1 MIFDI
6 KIREKHCV
14 WGYFCIFAVEIQVE
28 NLLKIEYDM
37 NINRDIYLKR
47 LIDSRHNR
55 MIKVVTGVRRCG
67 KSYLLFHLF
76 TDWLI
81 AEGVADDHIITV
93 NLEDRRNK
101 SLRDP
106 DNLLEY
112 IDGRMMDKDMYY
124 ILLDEIQMVDEFEDV
139 LNSYLNVV
147 NADVYVTGSNAR
159 FLSKDVITEFRG
171 RGDEI
176 HMLPLSFGEF
186 FSVYEGDYKMA
197 LDEYL
202 TYGGLPQ
209 ILSYKTEKQ
218 KVDYLKGLFEKTY
231 ISDIVGRYHV
241 KNETELGEMVNIVAS
256 AVGSLTNP
264 TKIVNTFATVKN
276 VKITNDTVKKWLD
289 YLCDSFLVS
298 RSMRYDVKG
307 RRYIDTP
314 SKYYFSDLGLRNARL
329 NFRQNEKT
337 HLMENM
343 IYNELLYR
351 GFNVDVGVVV
361 TETTSSEGKRQKV
374 QLEIDFVC
382 NQGSRMYYIQ
392 SAYKMDTDEKRRQE
406 CLSLSKVDD
415 SFKKVVIVADD
426 QLVHHDD
433 KGITTICLRD
443 FLTRPSALDL

>member
-28 NLLKIEYDM
+28 NLLKIEYHM

-76 TDWLI
+76 TEWLI

-112 IDGRMMDKDMYY
+112 IDSRMMDKEMYY
-124 ILLDEIQMVDEFEDV
+124 ILLDEIQMVNEFEDV
-139 LNSYLNVV
+139 LNSYLNVD
-147 NADVYVTGSNAR
+147 NADVYVTGSNAK

-186 FSVYEGDYKMA
+186 FSVYDGDYKMA

-241 KNETELGEMVNIVAS
+241 KNEAELGEMVNIVAS

-382 NQGSRMYYIQ
+382 NQGSRRYYIQ

-433 KGITTICLRD
+433 QGITTICLRD
-443 FLTRPSALDL
+443 FLTRSSALDL